1 MGTAAIV
8 AVLVVVPVFVCLARK
23 AFLQPEGRE
32 ATWKTFERDA
42 APGDVLVTKSYDV
55 GALISSMWQAGYFS
69 HASAVVKD
77 PDGKKWVLDASPFRS
92 RRRFSMQDVRDGLVG
107 VEIYW
112 LRAREPPKPSR
123 LGRAS
128 QKLEDLS
135 DCKRT
140 PWNFFNGT
148 TCSGVVADYLN
159 EIGVL
164 PSKQASVF
172 PMDFVRT
179 LQPAFEDP
187 VRITM
192 N

>member
-112 LRAREPPKPSR
+112 LRAREPAQQA
-123 LGRAS
+123 GRAS

-148 TCSGVVADYLN
+148 TCSAWLHHLN

-164 PSKQASVF
+164 PSKQQAL
-172 PMDFVRT
+172 PWT
-179 LQPAFEDP
+179 LSNIA
-187 VRITM
+187 TSL
-192 N
+192 